1 MVEHHPEMS
10 GAEEAVHATIREP
23 DLVVR
28 PTKKKRVRGRGI
40 DRRINCRLGPHS
52 RYNELYVWVPI
63 DYNDQKGLV
72 RTAYLSSRTP
82 KGELL
87 FVRVPARWS

>member
-1 MVEHHPEMS
+1 MERK
-10 GAEEAVHATIREP
+10 EALRLTISDP

-28 PTKKKRVRGRGI
+28 PPKTKRPRGRGI

-52 RYNELYVWVPI
+52 RYNALYVWVPI
-63 DYNDQKGLV
+63 DYEREGGQV

-82 KGELL
+82 KGELI
-87 FVRVPARWS
+87 FVRIPTHWS